1 MAQPWPF
8 FFLATFL
15 AAFFF
20 FFAMEMAPYREHP
33 DTHLT
38 PLPLDARGRERDD
51 VSSVVARARARASA
65 DDWRVVK
72 DEGKNCQEKFWIFFR
87 NSSVARL
94 TFPAPCISSAS
105 MTTRYDCRRAQSSS
119 SAT

>member
-20 FFAMEMAPYREHP
+20 FFAMEMAPYHEHP

-38 PLPLDARGRERDD
+38 PLPVDA
-51 VSSVVARARARASA
+51 
-65 DDWRVVK
+65 
-72 DEGKNCQEKFWIFFR
+72 
-87 NSSVARL
+87 
-94 TFPAPCISSAS
+94 P
-105 MTTRYDCRRAQSSS
+105 
-119 SAT
+119 

>member
-38 PLPLDARGRERDD
+38 PLPADA
-51 VSSVVARARARASA
+51 
-65 DDWRVVK
+65 
-72 DEGKNCQEKFWIFFR
+72 
-87 NSSVARL
+87 
-94 TFPAPCISSAS
+94 P
-105 MTTRYDCRRAQSSS
+105 
-119 SAT
+119 

>member
-20 FFAMEMAPYREHP
+20 FFAMEMAPYHKHP

-38 PLPLDARGRERDD
+38 PLPLDAQGRERDD
-51 VSSVVARARARASA
+51 VSSVVARACARASA
-65 DDWRVVK
+65 DDWRVVR
-72 DEGKNCQEKFWIFFR
+72 DEGKNCQGKFTKIFR

-94 TFPAPCISSAS
+94 TFPAPRIVSAPA
-105 MTTRYDCRRAQSSS
+105 TTRYD
-119 SAT
+119 